1 MEFKVKEV
9 GVVEE
14 KSVQEVEQELL
25 QKHEEK
31 LNADR
36 EDELNNGSKSP
47 DQELD
52 TQIEDTTPPDN
63 LSDSKNVIESDEL
76 TQESVL
82 SFIKNKYGKDITSL
96 DELMAEEE
104 SEKMPEDVAAY
115 YKYKK
120 ETGRS
125 IDDFAKLQTN
135 YDDVNPDKLLRE
147 YLIAT
152 EIGLDSDDIDSLME
166 DYDYDEDL
174 DDESLI
180 KKRKIAKKKT
190 IAKAKNYFNEQKEK
204 YRVPLESGGS
214 SISESD
220 AKELEAYK
228 QYIESSKTYEEE
240 VKRKRDWFT
249 KKTDDVFGSEF
260 KGFEFT
266 LDDKKV
272 TFAPGDATE
281 LKKIQSDPQNFITK
295 FLNEDGLMED
305 AGGYHK
311 ALSIAMN
318 PDKFAKFFYE
328 QGKAE
333 ATDDVMKKT
342 KNINMS
348 DRRTPEITSKGG
360 VQIKSLDNDSGRGL
374 KIRKRKASK

>member
-9 GVVEE
+9 NAANE
-14 KSVQEVEQELL
+14 KSIQEIEADLL
-25 QKHEEK
+25 KKHEEK
-31 LNADR
+31 LNGSGK
-36 EDELNNGSKSP
+36 EEIDEVSKPAAPESGVAT
-47 DQELD
+47 EG
-52 TQIEDTTPPDN
+52 TTPPDSTSN
-63 LSDSKNVIESDEL
+63 DEKVVEPTEL

-135 YDDVNPDKLLRE
+135 YDDVDPDKLLRE

-281 LKKIQSDPQNFITK
+281 LKKIQSDPQSFITK

-374 KIRKRKASK
+374 KIRSKK

>member
-9 GVVEE
+9 GIVEE

-63 LSDSKNVIESDEL
+63 LIDSKNVIESDEL

-96 DELMAEEE
+96 DELMAKEE

-374 KIRKRKASK
+374 KIRKR